1 MMPELDDEPEAD
13 MISCY
18 ICDCEWDENT
28 EDRPCDCC
36 YDCERMS
43 CVCGEC
49 LCDEC
54 DEYESEC
61 TCRSRERSRPPVQ
74 PLRRRS
80 PANMPSGVRVQN
92 SRKQRFGIEIETSDL
107 DRNYINLANAM
118 WRNALPIKDV
128 RTSTVDMLRVVED
141 GSIRGSDRGEIV
153 SQPVSFLDHYR
164 LLLACTMGMEESLSF
179 DWPALHGKPQSYL
192 LKLLESMVAARFDGT
207 ANQDGF
213 NQFST
218 LLPASN
224 TWYNE
229 SCGMHITTCQ
239 MNAEPLTWVKLAYF
253 LNNCSS
259 EDYVSLGGRA
269 SSQYLQQRTYGM
281 RHFAQGFRC
290 TTRGFASTD
299 GESSSKYSPLH
310 FKLEQNLMEF
320 RLFRSSANPMRILS
334 NMQMTQVWLDYFRQ
348 CPMRTAPLVTACHIG
363 AYLSKHKHVYPFAA
377 WAMCQ
382 PVHEMVAQGFRLSNV
397 SPLPFTP

>member
-1 MMPELDDEPEAD
+1 MPEYEEDLVR
-13 MISCY
+13 CY
-18 ICDCEWDENT
+18 LCDCEWDANS

-36 YDCERMS
+36 YDCERVNR
-43 CVCGEC
+43 CVCGEAF
-49 LCDEC
+49 CDEC

-61 TCRSRERSRPPVQ
+61 TCEPPEEIRRARP
-74 PLRRRS
+74 LARRIQAS
-80 PANMPSGVRVQN
+80 MPSGV
-92 SRKQRFGIEIETSDL
+92 SRRFDKQLFGIEIETSDL
-107 DRNYINLANAM
+107 NHSFISRANNM
-118 WRNALPIKDV
+118 WRNTISVKDV
-128 RTSTVDMLRVVED
+128 RTLSTNFFRVVDD
-141 GSIRGSDRGEIV
+141 GSIRGESRGEIV
-153 SQPVSFLDHYR
+153 SVPATFNDHYR
-164 LLLACTMGMEESLSF
+164 LLLACTMGTEESMTF

-207 ANQDGF
+207 PNQDRF
-213 NQFST
+213 NAFST
-218 LLPASN
+218 WLPESN

-259 EDYVSLGGRA
+259 DDYVSLGGRK
-269 SSQYLQQRTYGM
+269 SSQYLQQRSYSM
-281 RHFAQGFRC
+281 RHFAAGWRG
-290 TTRGFASTD
+290 TTRGFASTE
-299 GESSSKYSPLH
+299 GETYAKYSPLH
-310 FKLEQNLMEF
+310 FKLSQSLMEF
-320 RLFRSSANPMRILS
+320 RLFRSSANPIRILS

-348 CPMRTAPLVTACHIG
+348 CPMRTAPHVTARHVG

-382 PVHEMVAQGFRLSNV
+382 PVHEMVAQGFRLPNV